1 MREATMKFVL
11 TVILVLLTHATLAQV
26 KPALAIAT
34 VSLDKVYNGYWK
46 KDQEYEKL
54 KKKQEDN
61 RGKIEKYNA
70 ELSKEGDAL
79 QRMIQRLR
87 DPNLTSAEKAK
98 RQQQVADKQRA
109 FQQLQQS
116 IQSAQNSARQDLEL
130 ELRKVRKGIIEEIQQ
145 VVAAKAKAKGYGLV
159 LDKSGQS
166 AAIAPIVVFSVDGN
180 DLTEEVLEQLNL
192 SAPKKGSGVKK

>member
-54 KKKQEDN
+54 KKKQEDD

>member
-54 KKKQEDN
+54 KKKQEDD

-87 DPNLTSAEKAK
+87 DPNLTAAEKAK

-180 DLTEEVLEQLNL
+180 DLTEEVLKQLNL